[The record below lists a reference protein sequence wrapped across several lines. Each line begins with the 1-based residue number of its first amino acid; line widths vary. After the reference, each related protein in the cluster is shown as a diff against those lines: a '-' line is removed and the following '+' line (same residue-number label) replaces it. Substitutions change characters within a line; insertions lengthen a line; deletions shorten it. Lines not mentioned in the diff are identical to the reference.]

1 VNTRRRS
8 FLLNSSAGMLGFGQ
22 LSQRLLAQAAGAD
35 VPIARD
41 VVDFWVNHVGV
52 PADMVIQGQTRSA
65 SSSRAAFRAPG
76 QGLQASYGRE
86 PLVLYIDTEQN
97 RLVPAQ
103 EIPAH
108 RLLPPGDAVAEL
120 RVGRLRLNSD
130 DENRFEKFS
139 SGGIYLDVQ
148 QKQSTA
154 ELAGS
159 LAWSVF
165 GALLPRGKAKGAKSS
180 PASAASMPRAAADV
194 QAIALQGG
202 AGKAMFSCFMKDPKR
217 SAFGSFVNTFLELAG
232 KGATEFLPMLGLS
245 AIATPALTAVR
256 ALVCNLQAHGGNQE
270 WLFQNSPLDV
280 SCTQDTAE
288 NTSGIRLRTGN
299 YIVIPKAH
307 AGALKSSIADVKILD
322 GFLVPRGS
330 GMLDV
335 FDAAPATAEGVSY
348 LSLHVSV
355 KRARLGACSTV
366 LPA

>member
-1 VNTRRRS
+1 
-8 FLLNSSAGMLGFGQ
+8 MLGFGQ

-41 VVDFWVNHVGV
+41 VVDFWVNQVGV

-65 SSSRAAFRAPG
+65 GSSRAGFHPSG
-76 QGLQASYGRE
+76 QGLQTSYGRE
-86 PLVLYIDTEQN
+86 PLVLYIDPDQN

-103 EIPAH
+103 EIPAQK
-108 RLLPPGDAVAEL
+108 LLPSGDAVAEL
-120 RVGRLRLNSD
+120 RVGRLRLNPD
-130 DENRFEKFS
+130 DDDRFQKFS
-139 SGGIYLDVQ
+139 AGGIYLDVQ
-148 QKQSTA
+148 QKQSNA

-165 GALLPRGKAKGAKSS
+165 GALMPRGKAKGAKR
-180 PASAASMPRAAADV
+180 PATPSASMPRAAADV

-232 KGATEFLPMLGLS
+232 KAAPEFLPMLGLS

-256 ALVCNLQAHGGNQE
+256 ALVCNLQAHGGNQD

-288 NTSGIRLRTGN
+288 NANIRLRTGN

-307 AGALKSSIADVKILD
+307 AGALKGSLADVKILD
-322 GFLVPRGS
+322 GFLVPKAAGV
-330 GMLDV
+330 LDV
-335 FDAAPATAEGVSY
+335 FDAAPATAVGVSY

-366 LPA
+366 LPG

>member
-1 VNTRRRS
+1 VKTQRRS
-8 FLLNSSAGMLGFGQ
+8 FLLNSSAGLLGFGQ
-22 LSQRLLAQAAGAD
+22 LSHRLAAQAAAGD

-41 VVDFWVNHVGV
+41 VVDFWVNRVGV
-52 PADMVIQGQTRSA
+52 PADMVLQGQTRSA
-65 SSSRAAFRAPG
+65 GSSRAGFRPG
-76 QGLQASYGRE
+76 QRLQESYGRE
-86 PLVLYIDTEQN
+86 PLILYIDTDQN

-103 EIPAH
+103 EIPAQK
-108 RLLPPGDAVAEL
+108 LLPPGDAVAEL
-120 RVGRLRLNSD
+120 RVGRLRLNSE
-130 DENRFEKFS
+130 DEDRFEKFS

-154 ELAGS
+154 DLAGS

-165 GALLPRGKAKGAKSS
+165 GALLPRGKGKPGKSG
-180 PASAASMPRAAADV
+180 PAAPASMPRGAADV

-245 AIATPALTAVR
+245 AIAMPALTAVR
-256 ALVCNLQAHGGNQE
+256 ALVCNLQAHGGNQD

-280 SCTQDTAE
+280 ACTQDMAA
-288 NTSGIRLRTGN
+288 NSPGIRLRTGN

-307 AGALKSSIADVKILD
+307 AAALKGSIAGVKILD
-322 GFLVPRGS
+322 GFLVPQAS
-330 GMLDV
+330 GLLDV
-335 FDAAPATAEGVSY
+335 FDAAHTTAEGVSY
-348 LSLHVSV
+348 LSLHVTV
-355 KRARLGACSTV
+355 KRARLGSCSTV